1 MRGNRGLRSILKHCG
16 EGLARAFP
24 GSGPKGPVFR
34 QYRSGAPVTLPVS
47 LLVLVVLFAAVS
59 AFGQESGTKPAESA
73 ETAETKDTITFTA
86 RRMESVIA
94 KGKEKT
100 ILIGSAVVNTG
111 TIQVTADRI
120 ELSGKDYND
129 MLCLGNV
136 TVKDDSKGFLL
147 RAANVA
153 YTRDTEVGV
162 AQTQV
167 QIDDSKNSLVLKAE
181 WVQFDQKQSIL
192 VARIAVHILKEDFAV
207 RSEYAR
213 YDRNDESLQLSGTP
227 VALNSDGRLSAEYMS
242 GKADLNDLS
251 MSGDVSG
258 TITTTKKEEAAP

>member
-1 MRGNRGLRSILKHCG
+1 MRGNRGVRSILKHSG
-16 EGLARAFP
+16 EGLNGTLP
-24 GSGPKGPVFR
+24 GSGPNGRGIRRP
-34 QYRSGAPVTLPVS
+34 RSGVPAALLAP
-47 LLVLVVLFAAVS
+47 LLVLFVLFAAAPVS
-59 AFGQESGTKPAESA
+59 GQEGGAKPAESD
-73 ETAETKDTITFTA
+73 ETKDTITFTA

-100 ILIGSAVVNTG
+100 VLIGSAVVNTG

-147 RAANVA
+147 KAANVA

-162 AQTQV
+162 AQNQV
-167 QIDDSKNSLVLKAE
+167 QIDDSKNNLVLKAE